1 MVVIES
7 LSIQLQSV
15 DHCRTHSEAVHVL
28 EVVVHIGADPVKV
41 SHLLIGL
48 NVPEDQMRRE
58 E

>member
-1 MVVIES
+1 MVVTES

-15 DHCRTHSEAVHVL
+15 DHCRTYSEAVHVL

-41 SHLLIGL
+41 PHLLIGL
-48 NVPEDQMRRE
+48 NVTEDQRRE